1 MRINR
6 RTGFRILTGGI
17 LAGTMAAGGLAAH
30 LARQIAKPKGK
41 TLERERGWEI
51 IHGLWGD
58 FDSYQ
63 KTAYTVCGM
72 DDYVLHCEYIEKDPA
87 SRNFVILTHGY
98 TSNRYGMA
106 KYIGV
111 YRKLGFNCVIYDC
124 RDHGENAETACTIGN
139 FEARDLKKVIEDTYE
154 RYGSDIRLGLHGES
168 MGSSTSLSVLKYH
181 PDVKFVV
188 ADCGFANLYELIGKG
203 YRAMHIGFMTDAVNL
218 MTRLLYGFDLRDTS
232 ARDALAGN
240 EVPICLIHGADD
252 TFIVPQN
259 SRDLAA
265 ATAGYSE
272 VHLIDG
278 AEHAKS
284 REIAGEEAYTKI
296 VREFLEKIRFL

>member
-1 MRINR
+1 MKKQTIA
-6 RTGFRILTGGI
+6 GIFGGGI
-17 LAGTMAAGGLAAH
+17 LAGSAAAGAMAAYLAH
-30 LARQIAKPKGK
+30 NIAKPKGK

-63 KTAYTVCGM
+63 KSAYTVRGM

-87 SRNFVILTHGY
+87 GRNFVILTHGY

-124 RDHGENAETACTIGN
+124 RDHGENAEAACTIGN

-154 RYGSDIRLGLHGES
+154 RFGHDIRLGLHGES

-181 PDVKFVV
+181 PDVRFVV
-188 ADCGFANLYELIGKG
+188 ADCGFANLYELIRKG
-203 YRAMHIGFMTDAVNL
+203 YCAMHIGFMIDSVNL
-218 MTRLLYGFDLRDTS
+218 MTRLMYGFDLRDTS

-240 EVPICLIHGADD
+240 TVPLCLIHGADD
-252 TFIVPQN
+252 TFIDPQN
-259 SRDLAA
+259 SRDLAS

-272 VHLIDG
+272 VHLVDG